1 MSGIL
6 GSVARILRQDLLH
19 SESALSFA
27 FFARLYWYCSV
38 RRKLRTLES
47 GNAVP
52 MTIEHNLK
60 SLRRRLN
67 RMLLLIRPLSVLEQ
81 VPKGARVLVIGPRN
95 EWDLLLLARHGF
107 PLRNQVGLD
116 LISYSP
122 NIRLGDMHAMPFAD
136 GEFDVVLCGWTLS
149 YSATPDIACRE
160 IARVCKPGGVVG
172 IGVEYF
178 DGDQDAERQAT
189 GGYLLQDERLT
200 QRVNS
205 VAQILALFPGHGAV
219 HFSHDAPLR
228 RSAPRDV
235 PPSNCATLFTR

>member
-1 MSGIL
+1 MGIL
-6 GSVARILRQDLLH
+6 ASVARILREDLLH
-19 SESALSFA
+19 SESALSAA
-27 FFARLYWYCSV
+27 FFTRLYWYCSL

-47 GNAVP
+47 ADAVP

-67 RMLLLIRPLSVLEQ
+67 RMLLLIKPLSVLEQ
-81 VPKGARVLVIGPRN
+81 VPKGGRVLVIGPRN

-107 PLRNQVGLD
+107 ALRNQTGLD

-122 NIRLGDMHAMPFAD
+122 LIKLGDMHAMPFAD

-149 YSATPDIACRE
+149 YSATPLVACQE
-160 IARVCKPGGVVG
+160 MARVCKPGGVIG

-178 DGDQDAERQAT
+178 DGDQNAERKAT

-200 QRVNS
+200 RRVNS
-205 VAQILALFPGHGAV
+205 VQQILDLFPGHGAV

-235 PPSNCATLFTR
+235 PPSNCAVLFSR